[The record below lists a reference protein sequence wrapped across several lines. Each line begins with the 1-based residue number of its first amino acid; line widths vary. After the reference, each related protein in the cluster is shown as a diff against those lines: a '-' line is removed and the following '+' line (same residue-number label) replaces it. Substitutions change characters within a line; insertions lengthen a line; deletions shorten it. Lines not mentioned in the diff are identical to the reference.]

1 MVISANQKKV
11 LLFLVAAVSLGVC
24 TLICFRWANER
35 DYPAV
40 EGLEVKGTIY
50 YQSKPL
56 EVTLDCD
63 CPKNLT
69 ESIPRPLV
77 FTIHLKSAFA
87 DSTSSSAAIGTP
99 AVPESIF
106 VKFIA
111 ANTKIT
117 PDEPT
122 YITPMALAFS
132 GTDISKN
139 VPITITALD
148 ATLTQI
154 ALQFEDMEARSLGTV
169 SWSITSRSSAKA
181 IITPVLYALAV
192 SVGLLLIFFWADWQ
206 TRRLREHAQ
215 REFNDAKKKAQ
226 DNPKEA
232 RYAWDVARVTL
243 EQYFGRNLIQVNL
256 VFWVAVLVMMVG
268 FGFII
273 AGVLLSFHQAS
284 VTPPSWVAAISGLIT
299 QFIGATFMVI
309 YRSTMVQA
317 GEFVIVL
324 DRINRVGMAVQ
335 VLDAIDEGE
344 LKNKTR
350 ATIATSLMN
359 TSVPSSPQNKDIPK
373 AES

>member
-1 MVISANQKKV
+1 
-11 LLFLVAAVSLGVC
+11 
-24 TLICFRWANER
+24 
-35 DYPAV
+35 
-40 EGLEVKGTIY
+40 
-50 YQSKPL
+50 
-56 EVTLDCD
+56 
-63 CPKNLT
+63 
-69 ESIPRPLV
+69 
-77 FTIHLKSAFA
+77 LKSTIV
-87 DSTSSSAAIGTP
+87 DRTSPTAAIGT
-99 AVPESIF
+99 AVAPHADDGIF

-117 PDEPT
+117 PDEDI
-122 YITPMALAFS
+122 YIAPMASALS
-132 GTDISKN
+132 GTDINKN

-148 ATLTQI
+148 VTLSQI
-154 ALQFEDMEARSLGTV
+154 ALQFEDMGGRSLGSV

-192 SVGLLLIFFWADWQ
+192 SIGLLLIFFWADWQ

-359 TSVPSSPQNKDIPK
+359 TSVPSSPQNKDVPK